1 MFVLDILLFLSIIH
15 NINTANRCC
24 VLRINEID
32 MNHFTLTSH
41 RNWSTAAPFA
51 DQFLRAGS
59 VELSLSDKQYCPRI
73 ENISEQ
79 LIGSMQM

>member
-1 MFVLDILLFLSIIH
+1 
-15 NINTANRCC
+15 
-24 VLRINEID
+24 